1 MYNVFIRRAFLP
13 VVVGVFFQA
22 NAVANTVDVPV
33 FSQCNTELAQ
43 SNTRD
48 TQVYNVFSDFYYEYN
63 DPKEYAVAALKELTH
78 QFAETDSI
86 CQQYTQASLDDI
98 QCETQIGGT
107 NICTLESDTGDFVIV
122 KDYVDASNIVLSKHD
137 NAVWPSIHNSHDSEV
152 LYVPNPGHCYDG
164 LLQGGMD
171 SQAYLV
177 DASSYRYFGDF
188 RYVLARTTRDTVKE
202 IANRNDYCYYRTT
215 DEPASSMQCSML
227 TSGTQYCSLPNTN
240 AGYFVFV
247 TGADHSVH
255 MIFNRWD

>member
-1 MYNVFIRRAFLP
+1 MLNRLIRRAFLP
-13 VVVGVFFQA
+13 VVASVFFQA
-22 NAVANTVDVPV
+22 NASADTINVPV
-33 FSQCNTELAQ
+33 FSQCDTELTQ
-43 SNTRD
+43 SNTRNS
-48 TQVYNVFSDFYYEYN
+48 QVYNVYSDFYYEYT
-63 DPKEYAVAALKELTH
+63 DPKEYALAALTELTQ
-78 QFAETDSI
+78 QFAAEGSM
-86 CQQYTQASLDDI
+86 CQQYAQASMDDI
-98 QCETQIGGT
+98 QCEVQIGGT
-107 NICTLESDTGDFVIV
+107 SICTLESDTGDFVIV
-122 KDYVDASNIVLSKHD
+122 KDYVDGSNIVLSKHD
-137 NAVWPSIHNSHDSEV
+137 NETWPAIHNSNDAEP

-188 RYVLARTTRDTVKE
+188 RYVLARTTRDTVRE
-202 IANRNDYCYYRTT
+202 ISNRNDYCYYRTT
-215 DEPASSMQCSML
+215 DEPASNMQCSML